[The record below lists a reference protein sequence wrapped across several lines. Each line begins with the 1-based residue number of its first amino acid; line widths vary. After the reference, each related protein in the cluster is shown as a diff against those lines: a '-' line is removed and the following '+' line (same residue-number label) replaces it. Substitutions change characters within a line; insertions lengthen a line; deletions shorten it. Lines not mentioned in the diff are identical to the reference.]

1 MSRRSLEDPV
11 VSFGGVDKI
20 LTYVGASSIPESYTL
35 SIILS
40 YTLSL
45 NNIYLYLVPH
55 LILILSVSY
64 AFSYRILHSR
74 QYLVASSA

>member
-11 VSFGGVDKI
+11 VSFRGVDKI
-20 LTYVGASSIPESYTL
+20 LTYVGASSIPEAYTL

-45 NNIYLYLVPH
+45 NNIIP
-55 LILILSVSY
+55 LSG
-64 AFSYRILHSR
+64 
-74 QYLVASSA
+74 ASSNPDLIRIVRLFLSHIA